1 MWWVSYRGEGRAGV
15 ENIGVFNDDGT
26 PREKH
31 PLLLDDSPDAAPL
44 KIARGFA
51 LVGDDLYIANAWRK
65 DSQFAHY
72 RRHGDT
78 FHFTSVLAETKDI
91 AAMVHPFDVELGDD
105 GRRRRDRRDA
115 RHLVCVLQAAARP
128 PALGRAEVVRLLRG

>member
-1 MWWVSYRGEGRAGV
+1 M
-15 ENIGVFNDDGT
+15 
-26 PREKH
+26 P
-31 PLLLDDSPDAAPL
+31 
-44 KIARGFA
+44 
-51 LVGDDLYIANAWRK
+51 

-105 GRRRRDRRDA
+105 GR
-115 RHLVCVLQAAARP
+115 LCIT
-128 PALGRAEVVRLLRG
+128 